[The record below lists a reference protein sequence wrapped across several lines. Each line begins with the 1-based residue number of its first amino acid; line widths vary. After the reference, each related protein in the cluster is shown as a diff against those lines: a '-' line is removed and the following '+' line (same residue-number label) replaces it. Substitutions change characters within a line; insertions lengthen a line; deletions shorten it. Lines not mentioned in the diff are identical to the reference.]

1 MFRFNRA
8 STGTCLVLSTPT
20 SRRMLTGSIPGW
32 KVRGMATKTR
42 RTKDEKPL
50 SKKELSKFKERL
62 EELRDEVSERIR
74 ARAHSARVD
83 EEDLIEEMDQANRA
97 TEEAFNMR
105 LLDKEVK
112 LLREIDYAL
121 KKFEDGSYG
130 ICEGTDEPIE
140 RRRLEARPWTRY
152 SVAYKEQLEREKKGR
167 ASR

>member
-1 MFRFNRA
+1 
-8 STGTCLVLSTPT
+8 
-20 SRRMLTGSIPGW
+20 
-32 KVRGMATKTR
+32 MATKTR
-42 RTKDEKPL
+42 RTKEEKPL
-50 SKKELSKFKERL
+50 TKKELTKFREQL
-62 EELRDEVSERIR
+62 EKLRDEVSERIR
-74 ARAHSARVD
+74 ERAHTARVD
-83 EEDLIEEMDQANRA
+83 DEDLIEEMDQANRA

-112 LLREIDYAL
+112 LLREIEYAL